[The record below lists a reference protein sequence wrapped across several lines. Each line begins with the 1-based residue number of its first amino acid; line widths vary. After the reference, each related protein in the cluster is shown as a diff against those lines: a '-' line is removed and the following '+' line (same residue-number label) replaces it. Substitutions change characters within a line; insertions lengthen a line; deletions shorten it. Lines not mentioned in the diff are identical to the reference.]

1 MQRIG
6 ISTLALAI
14 GLVAAPR
21 VQAQSRVLA
30 QTSSSLVCRDGQV
43 VSSVYGARACDRHGG
58 VDATATARLRS
69 RAVARSNRTNGNRTV
84 YNGSTNG
91 NRAIYNGGTTNGT
104 RGVYRGGTNGSVNN
118 GSVYNGGVYNGTVN
132 GRRSDQS
139 QVNGQYSHRHD
150 DNDADDHGKK
160 GNGHA
165 YGHDK
170 KDHHD
175 NGRRGHD

>member
-1 MQRIG
+1 LTR
-6 ISTLALAI
+6 
-14 GLVAAPR
+14 
-21 VQAQSRVLA
+21 
-30 QTSSSLVCRDGQV
+30 SSNVLVCRDGEV
-43 VSSVYGARACDRHGG
+43 VSSAYGARACDRHGG
-58 VDATATARLRS
+58 VDARATARLRS
-69 RAVARSNRTNGNRTV
+69 RAVSRSNGTIGNRTV
-84 YNGSTNG
+84 YNGGTNGNRAIYNGGTNG

-104 RGVYRGGTNGSVNN
+104 RGVYGGGTNGGVNN

-139 QVNGQYSHRHD
+139 QVNGQYVHRHD
-150 DNDADDHGKK
+150 DDNGKK

-175 NGRRGHD
+175 NGRHGHD